1 MVGLLKL
8 VICST
13 LKTPC

>member
-1 MVGLLKL
+1 MQTAL

-13 LKTPC
+13 LFSLTRR

>member
-1 MVGLLKL
+1 MQTAL

-13 LKTPC
+13 LVSLTRR